1 MNVEIICDSARP
13 DGIAEMQ
20 DWGFNVIGAKKRW
33 GSGKGRDYC
42 WEWLQRCNKIVID
55 PERCPNTEKE
65 FTKAEHEQ
73 LPDGSFSDAYP
84 TLEEDTIM
92 ANIYALNRIIM
103 TSRRNDGL
111 YDDDV
116 EEETVWN
123 EKNV

>member
-1 MNVEIICDSARP
+1 M
-13 DGIAEMQ
+13 
-20 DWGFNVIGAKKRW
+20 
-33 GSGKGRDYC
+33 
-42 WEWLQRCNKIVID
+42 ID
-55 PERCPNTEKE
+55 PERCPNTESE
-65 FTKAEHEQ
+65 FQKAEHEQ

-116 EEETVWN
+116 EEE
-123 EKNV
+123 